1 MQMKGSSSIFIWTCT
16 VATLSFLDVDD
27 ILGYYNRT
35 LQGNEDATGV
45 IDTLTQKVVSGAAV
59 RRKSLKEQL

>member
-1 MQMKGSSSIFIWTCT
+1 MKGSSSIFIGTCT
-16 VATLSFLDVDD
+16 VAALSFLDVDD

-35 LQGNEDATGV
+35 LQGNEEPTRV

-59 RRKSLKEQL
+59 RRKSLKERL